1 MSKEFTLRY
10 PSKSKRRNYNYK
22 VKNRIKQ
29 IFCKNLETWLR
40 VIDGGLVLLGLR
52 RNKHLGDLGEEVSD
66 EDEEIDEDRETHYEP
81 IRGGFVIYKCLEFIN
96 AHSDQ

>member
-1 MSKEFTLRY
+1 M
-10 PSKSKRRNYNYK
+10 N
-22 VKNRIKQ
+22 
-29 IFCKNLETWLR
+29 R
-40 VIDGGLVLLGLR
+40 VIDGGLVLRGLG